1 VWDSSRRPPAVA
13 VAQAI
18 EADIVGPGLTIRE
31 MVAELREQARIEQ
44 AERDRTRAQWQ
55 QENARR

>member
-1 VWDSSRRPPAVA
+1 
-13 VAQAI
+13 
-18 EADIVGPGLTIRE
+18 VGPGLTIRE